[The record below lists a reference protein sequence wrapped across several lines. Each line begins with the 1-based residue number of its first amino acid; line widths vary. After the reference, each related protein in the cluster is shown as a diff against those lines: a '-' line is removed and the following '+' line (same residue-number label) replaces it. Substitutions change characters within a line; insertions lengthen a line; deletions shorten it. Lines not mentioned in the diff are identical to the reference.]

1 MKKKTQN
8 TITDTEFKF
17 KEVKYFLSLL
27 SRRSTIGEKFDFL
40 LNAFVNSARSITW
53 IMKAEFSKVDGWRKW
68 YNSKKANEEENKL
81 LRLFNEMR
89 ISSTKIKPLK
99 TALVIVFSVIIPKD
113 DKVTYKELNEIL
125 KPGKVKVTF
134 YKKGAKARKPSK
146 GLLLKEVQIEEICR
160 PIREYSEEDALKLCK
175 KYFAFLENLVNEC
188 VEKFGEKT
196 QEVNQK
202 DKIIIDYII
211 K

>member
-17 KEVKYFLSLL
+17 KEAKYFLSLL

-68 YNSKKANEEENKL
+68 YNSKKANEEEKKL

-125 KPGKVKVTF
+125 KPGKVKVTL
-134 YKKGAKARKPSK
+134 YKKGAKVRKPSK
-146 GLLLKEVQIEEICR
+146 GVLFKKVKIEEICR

-188 VEKFGEKT
+188 VEKFGEKA
-196 QEVNQK
+196 QEVNQ
-202 DKIIIDYII
+202 
-211 K
+211 